1 LPTYDA
7 AVMSTVDTATVPP
20 HHQRRNIIFAGLLLV
35 MLLAALDQTIVS
47 TALPTIVSDLGGLE
61 RISWVVT
68 AYLLAQ
74 TVVTPLYGKL
84 GDLYGRKRVLQVAV
98 IIFLVGSALCGASRS
113 MLQLILFRALQ
124 GIGGGGLMVTSQAVV
139 ADVVSPRERG
149 RYQGIF
155 GAVFG
160 LSSIAG
166 PLIGGFFTTHL
177 SWRWIFYINLPL
189 GAIALVVLAIAL
201 PAHLERVRH
210 AVDYLGAALLAIA
223 LGGIIVAT
231 DLGGVTYPWGSPI
244 ILGTIGA
251 AAIALVAFIFA
262 ERRAAEPVLPLH
274 LFRNRVFVISSC
286 VGLIVAF
293 SMFGAITYLPLFLQL
308 VRGQTPTASGLQLI
322 PMMGGMLVMSIVSG
336 QVISRTGKYRF
347 FPIAGTAVL
356 AFGLFL
362 LSRITSATT
371 PGSVSLRVC
380 VAGIG
385 LGMVMQVLVLA
396 VQNAVEYEDL
406 GVATAGVTLFRSIG
420 GSLGTAILGALF
432 AGHLARLAGAGTHLD
447 IGGMRNLAPAQR
459 ALYAEAISGG
469 IGFIFTVAAII
480 AVFGFLLSWMLEQRQ
495 LRDSVTA
502 TGVSEAF
509 APPMPDDPHFQIERA
524 IFLMS
529 SRDTQRKI
537 IERIAQRAGVD
548 LTALEVWLLNRLGN
562 DPNADLSALARDYD
576 LDLQRLEAALRTLI
590 DRNLVIESAGT
601 RTLTE
606 EGTAIRERIVTA
618 RRENL
623 SEMLHGFSPDRHA
636 ELAAFISSIARN
648 VTDDAPAR

>member
-1 LPTYDA
+1 MSPRSGARLADA
-7 AVMSTVDTATVPP
+7 CGRVS
-20 HHQRRNIIFAGLLLV
+20 QRRNIIFAGLLLV

-98 IIFLVGSALCGASRS
+98 VIFLVGSALCGASQS

-210 AVDYLGAALLAIA
+210 AVDYLGATLLAIA
-223 LGGIIVAT
+223 LGGIIIAT

-244 ILGTIGA
+244 IIGTIA
-251 AAIALVAFIFA
+251 AALVALGAFIVA

-308 VRGQTPTASGLQLI
+308 VRGQSPTASGLQLI
-322 PMMGGMLVMSIVSG
+322 PMMGGMLVTSIISG
-336 QVISRTGKYRF
+336 QVISRTGKYRL

-420 GSLGTAILGALF
+420 GSLGTAVLGALF
-432 AGHLARLAGAGTHLD
+432 AGHLARVAGAGVHLD
-447 IGGMRNLAPAQR
+447 VGGMRNLPAAQR
-459 ALYAEAISGG
+459 ALYGEAISGA
-469 IGFIFTVAAII
+469 IAFIFAVAAII
-480 AVFGFLLSWMLEQRQ
+480 AVFGFLLSWLLEQRQ
-495 LRDSVTA
+495 LRDNVTA

-548 LTALEVWLLNRLGN
+548 LSALEVWLLNRLGN
-562 DPNADLSALARDYD
+562 DPNADLPTLSRDYD
-576 LDLQRLEAALRTLI
+576 LDLQRLQTALRTLME
-590 DRNLVIESAGT
+590 RNLVVESAGT
-601 RTLTE
+601 RALTE
-606 EGTAIRERIVTA
+606 EGTAMRERIVTA

-623 SEMLHGFSPDRHA
+623 SEMLQGFSPDRHA